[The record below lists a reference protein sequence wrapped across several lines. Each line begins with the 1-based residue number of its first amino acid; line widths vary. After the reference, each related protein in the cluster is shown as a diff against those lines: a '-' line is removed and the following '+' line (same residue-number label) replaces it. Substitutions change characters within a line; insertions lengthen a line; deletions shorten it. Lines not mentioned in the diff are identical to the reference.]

1 MARTSFLLAS
11 TLLELMCQCA
21 MVTPVALNGAGC
33 AAAPPA
39 INVDASNKAANILVF
54 MTISLLDDLGLVVW
68 ILATRTLS
76 GRLKARK
83 LGTGYGHPRS
93 ATCAGTKSTSTALC
107 STSGGSTTA
116 PRARIPSRATKCEPC
131 AGFARRTRR
140 DRRRLTLPSQA
151 NSGLGIVLAT
161 DAIWRRLYHPLP
173 HGFPAIVPLLRKPTQ
188 S

>member
-1 MARTSFLLAS
+1 MARKSFLLAS
-11 TLLELMCQCA
+11 TLLEMMCQCP

-33 AAAPPA
+33 APAPPA

-54 MTISLLDDLGLVVW
+54 MTISLLDDSGLVVW

-131 AGFARRTRR
+131 AGFARHTPGPAAADASEPGQWRSWDCACYRR
-140 DRRRLTLPSQA
+140 NMA
-151 NSGLGIVLAT
+151 GA
-161 DAIWRRLYHPLP
+161 Y
-173 HGFPAIVPLLRKPTQ
+173 
-188 S
+188 